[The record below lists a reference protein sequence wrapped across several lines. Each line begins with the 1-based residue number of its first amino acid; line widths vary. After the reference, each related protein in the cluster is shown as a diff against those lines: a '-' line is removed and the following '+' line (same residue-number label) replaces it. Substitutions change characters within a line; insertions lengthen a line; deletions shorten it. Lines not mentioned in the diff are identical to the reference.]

1 MMLKSAMAQ
10 TVLELCHK
18 NTYNSCILRRFAKK
32 NSTICRRWRKKPY
45 FYRSKTSITMKMK
58 KLSFMIAL
66 TAFMA
71 SCAQKETTLTLI
83 EATDTHG
90 HYNEFANDAHL
101 IKRMKAELGDRLILL
116 DNGDD
121 MQGTAYQY
129 CSNQDAEH
137 PNLVSEV
144 LNYFPFDAVCVG
156 NHDIEAG
163 RKVFDRVYSETKMPV
178 LAANVIDETTGEPY
192 FTPYILLDRD
202 GFKIAVLGLLTPY
215 VVTWVPDRLRP
226 GLRFEQLEA
235 AAEKWVN
242 LIQEKEHPDLM
253 VGLFHSGWEPQVQNL
268 PEDHPLGR
276 ENATKWVAENIPGFD
291 LIYYGHDHRARA
303 EKVTNPNGDPVYVLN
318 SGNRAQGL
326 AKAEVTLKKG
336 QKPQISVELISSDGE
351 EKDEAFLTMLQPY
364 LDRAKAYQQREVAEL
379 PVNISSDEAFKGPC
393 LWVDEIHRCQFET
406 VEAEGIHADISMAAP
421 LSGGKT
427 IEAGKLTVEDFFTW
441 YPYENSLAVM
451 ALTGKE
457 VKDFLEYA
465 YEMKS
470 PIYNFDS
477 GAGLIYQVADKKPM
491 GKRIKIISMAD
502 GTPFDMEKT
511 YNVVMNSYRS
521 MGGGNHLINGIGWA
535 QEEIKDHVVWQS
547 DRDLRSLFI
556 DWAMK
561 KGVLDTEPLNCWK
574 IK

>member
-1 MMLKSAMAQ
+1 M
-10 TVLELCHK
+10 
-18 NTYNSCILRRFAKK
+18 RAKF
-32 NSTICRRWRKKPY
+32 T
-45 FYRSKTSITMKMK
+45 
-58 KLSFMIAL
+58 FMIIM
-66 TAFMA
+66 TAILA
-71 SCAQKETTLTLI
+71 SCSTKETTLTFL

-90 HYNEFANDAHL
+90 RYDEFANDAFV
-101 IKRMKAELGDRLILL
+101 IRQMKAELGDRLILF

-121 MQGTAYQY
+121 MQGTVFQY

-144 LNYFPFDAVCVG
+144 FNYFPYDAVCVG

-163 RKVFDRVYSETKMPV
+163 RKVFDRVYSETKVPV
-178 LAANVIDETTGEPY
+178 LAANVIDEATGEPY
-192 FTPYILLDRD
+192 FTPYIILERD

-235 AAEKWVN
+235 AAEKWVK
-242 LIQEKEHPDLM
+242 LIREKEKPDLM
-253 VGLFHSGWEPQVQNL
+253 VGLFHSGWEPMSQNL

-291 LIYYGHDHRARA
+291 LIFYGHDHRAKA
-303 EKVTNPNGDPVYVLN
+303 EKLANVVGDTVCVLN
-318 SGNRAQGL
+318 SGCRGQGL

-336 QKPQISVELISSDGE
+336 EKPQISVELIPTDGE
-351 EKDEAFLTMLQPY
+351 EKDTAFLAMLHPY
-364 LDRAKAYQQREVAEL
+364 LDRAREYQEQIVAEAD
-379 PVNISSDEAFKGPC
+379 VDICSDDAFKGSC
-393 LWVDEIHRCQFET
+393 LWVDEIHRCQFDV

-427 IEAGKLTVEDFFTW
+427 IFAGKLFVEDFFTW
-441 YPYENSLAVM
+441 YPFENALAVM
-451 ALTGKE
+451 AMTGKE
-457 VKDFLEYA
+457 VKAYLEYA

-477 GAGLIYQVADKKPM
+477 GAGIIYEVTDKNPM
-491 GKRIKIISMAD
+491 GERIRIRSMAD
-502 GTPFDMEKT
+502 GTPFDMDKT

-521 MGGGNHLINGIGWA
+521 MGGGNHLTNGVGWA
-535 QEEIKDHVVWQS
+535 QEDIKNHVVWQS
-547 DRDLRSLFI
+547 ERDLRSLFI
-556 DWAMK
+556 DWARK
-561 KGVLDTEPLNCWK
+561 KGVLDTEPLNCWI

>member
-1 MMLKSAMAQ
+1 MNIR
-10 TVLELCHK
+10 H
-18 NTYNSCILRRFAKK
+18 
-32 NSTICRRWRKKPY
+32 
-45 FYRSKTSITMKMK
+45 
-58 KLSFMIAL
+58 SFMIAL
-66 TAFMA
+66 TAILA
-71 SCAQKETTLTLI
+71 SCAPKETTLTFI
-83 EATDTHG
+83 ETTDTHG
-90 HYNEFANDAHL
+90 RYDEFANDAL
-101 IKRMKAELGDRLILL
+101 MIKQMKAQLGDKLILL

-121 MQGTAYQY
+121 LQGTVFQY
-129 CSNQDAEH
+129 CSNQNPDF

-144 LNYFPFDAVCVG
+144 LNHFPYDVAGVG

-163 RKVFDRVYSETKMPV
+163 RKVFDRLYSETKMPIV
-178 LAANVIDETTGEPY
+178 CANVIDETTGEPY
-192 FTPYILLDRD
+192 FTPYTVLERD
-202 GFKIAVLGLLTPY
+202 GYKIAVLGLLTPY

-235 AAEKWVN
+235 AAQKWVKV
-242 LIQEKEHPDLM
+242 IKEKENPDLM
-253 VGLFHSGWEPQVQNL
+253 VGLFHSGFEPQVQNL
-268 PEDHPLGR
+268 PEGHPLGR
-276 ENATKWVAENIPGFD
+276 ENATKWVAENVPGFD
-291 LIYYGHDHRARA
+291 IIFYGHDHRARA
-303 EKVTNPNGDPVYVLN
+303 EKLTCTDGNPVYVLN

-336 QKPQISVELISSDGE
+336 QKPQISVELMPTDGE
-351 EKDEAFLTMLQPY
+351 AIDPDFANMVQPY
-364 LDRAKAYQQREVAEL
+364 IDRAEAYQQRQVAEL
-379 PVNISSDEAFKGPC
+379 PVAISSDEAFNGPC
-393 LWVDEIHRCQFET
+393 LWVDEIHRCQMET

-427 IEAGKLTVEDFFTW
+427 IEAGMLKISDFFTW
-441 YPYENSLAVM
+441 YPFENSLAVM
-451 ALTGKE
+451 SLTGKE
-457 VKDFLEYA
+457 VKAYLEYA

-477 GAGLIYQVADKKPM
+477 GAGLIYEVTNKNPM
-491 GKRIKIISMAD
+491 GERISIISMAD

-556 DWAMK
+556 DWAAK
-561 KGVLDTEPLNCWK
+561 KGTLDSEPLNHWR

>member
-1 MMLKSAMAQ
+1 M
-10 TVLELCHK
+10 
-18 NTYNSCILRRFAKK
+18 
-32 NSTICRRWRKKPY
+32 
-45 FYRSKTSITMKMK
+45 KTK

-66 TAFMA
+66 TAFFV
-71 SCAQKETTLTLI
+71 SCAPKETTLTFI
-83 EATDTHG
+83 ETTDTHG
-90 HYNEFANDAHL
+90 RYDEFANDAL
-101 IKRMKAELGDRLILL
+101 VIKQMKAELGDKLILL

-121 MQGTAYQY
+121 MQGTPFQY
-129 CSNQDAEH
+129 CSNQDAEY

-144 LNYFPFDAVCVG
+144 LNYFPYDAVCVG

-192 FTPYILLDRD
+192 FTPYIIMDRE

-235 AAEKWVN
+235 AAEKWVKI
-242 LIQEKEHPDLM
+242 IQEKEHPDFL
-253 VGLFHSGWEPQVQNL
+253 VGLFHSGFEPQVQNL
-268 PEDHPLGR
+268 PPDHPLGR
-276 ENATKWVAENIPGFD
+276 ENATKWVAENVPGFD
-291 LIYYGHDHRARA
+291 LIFYGHDHRSRA
-303 EKVTNPNGDPVYVLN
+303 EKLTNINGEPVYVLN

-336 QKPQISVELISSDGE
+336 EKTSISIELLPTNGE
-351 EKDEAFLTMLQPY
+351 EKDSVYLNMLQPY
-364 LDRAKAYQQREVAEL
+364 LDRAENYQQEPVAEL
-379 PVNISSDEAFKGPC
+379 PVNINSDDAFKGPC

-421 LSGGKT
+421 LGGGKT
-427 IEAGKLTVEDFFTW
+427 LEAGMLKVSDFFTW
-441 YPYENSLAVM
+441 YPFENSLAVM
-451 ALTGKE
+451 SLTGKE
-457 VKDFLEYA
+457 VKAFLEYA

-477 GAGLIYQVADKKPM
+477 GAGIIYEVTDKSPM
-491 GKRIKIISMAD
+491 DERINILSMAD
-502 GTPFDMEKT
+502 GTPFDMGKT

-521 MGGGNHLINGIGWA
+521 MGGGNHLMNGLGWA

-556 DWAMK
+556 DWARK
-561 KGVLDTEPLNCWK
+561 KGVLDNEPLNCWR

>member
-1 MMLKSAMAQ
+1 MKAKLTLML
-10 TVLELCHK
+10 
-18 NTYNSCILRRFAKK
+18 F
-32 NSTICRRWRKKPY
+32 
-45 FYRSKTSITMKMK
+45 
-58 KLSFMIAL
+58 L
-66 TAFMA
+66 TAMLT
-71 SCAQKETTLTLI
+71 SCAQKEMTLTLL
-83 EATDTHG
+83 ETTDTHG
-90 HYNEFANDAHL
+90 RYDEFANDAHIIRQL
-101 IKRMKAELGDRLILL
+101 KSELGDRLILL

-121 MQGTAYQY
+121 LQGTPFQY
-129 CSNQDAEH
+129 CSNQDADH

-144 LNYFPFDAVCVG
+144 LNFFPYDAICVG

-163 RKVFDRVYSETKMPV
+163 RKVFDRVYSEMEMPV
-178 LAANVIDETTGEPY
+178 LCANVIDESTNEPY
-192 FTPYILLDRD
+192 FTPYIIIQR
-202 GFKIAVLGLLTPY
+202 GKYRIAVLSLLTPY

-235 AAEKWVN
+235 AAKKWVK
-242 LIQEKEHPDLM
+242 IIEEKEHPDLM
-253 VGLFHSGWEPQVQNL
+253 VGMFHSGWEPQAQNL
-268 PEDHPLGR
+268 PPDHPLGR
-276 ENATKWVAENIPGFD
+276 ENATKWVAENVPGFD
-291 LIYYGHDHRARA
+291 LIFYGHDHRAKA
-303 EKVTNPNGDPVYVLN
+303 EKVMNPMGEPVYVLN

-336 QKPQISVELISSDGE
+336 QKPVISVELMPTDGE
-351 EKDEAFLTMLQPY
+351 EKDADFLAMLQPY
-364 LDRAKAYQQREVAEL
+364 LDRAEAYQQEPVADL
-379 PVNISSDEAFKGPC
+379 PLSISSDEAFKGPS

-427 IEAGKLTVEDFFTW
+427 IEAGMLKVNDFFTW
-441 YPYENSLAVM
+441 YPFENALAVM

-465 YEMKS
+465 YQMKS

-477 GAGLIYQVADKKPM
+477 GAGIIYEVTDKNPM
-491 GKRIKIISMAD
+491 GERIRIISMAD
-502 GTPFDMEKT
+502 GTPFDMDKT

-521 MGGGNHLINGIGWA
+521 MGGGNHLINGVGWA

-556 DWAMK
+556 DWARR
-561 KGVLDTEPLNCWK
+561 KGVLDNEPLNCWR

>member
-1 MMLKSAMAQ
+1 MNIKH
-10 TVLELCHK
+10 V
-18 NTYNSCILRRFAKK
+18 
-32 NSTICRRWRKKPY
+32 
-45 FYRSKTSITMKMK
+45 
-58 KLSFMIAL
+58 FMIAL
-66 TAFMA
+66 TALFA
-71 SCAQKETTLTLI
+71 SCSPKETTLTFI
-83 EATDTHG
+83 ETTDTHG
-90 HYNEFANDAHL
+90 RYDEFANDAYV
-101 IKRMKAELGDRLILL
+101 IKQMKAQLGDKLVLL

-121 MQGTAYQY
+121 VQGTAFQY

-144 LNYFPFDAVCVG
+144 LNYFPYDVVVVG

-163 RKVFDRVYSETKMPV
+163 RKVFDRLYSEVKMPV
-178 LAANVIDETTGEPY
+178 LAANVIDESTSEPY
-192 FTPYILLDRD
+192 FTPYVMLERE
-202 GFKIAVLGLLTPY
+202 GFKIAVLGLTTPY

-235 AAEKWVN
+235 AAAKWVN

-253 VGLFHSGWEPQVQNL
+253 IGMLHSGWEPQAQNL
-268 PEDHPLGR
+268 PPDHPLGR

-291 LIYYGHDHRARA
+291 LIFYGHDHRAKA
-303 EKVTNPNGDPVYVLN
+303 EKVMNIAGDPVYVLN
-318 SGNRAQGL
+318 SGNRGQGL
-326 AKAEVTLKKG
+326 AKAEVTLAKGKK
-336 QKPQISVELISSDGE
+336 PHISVELLPTDGE
-351 EKDEAFLTMLQPY
+351 EKDEAFLAMLQPY
-364 LDRAKAYQQREVAEL
+364 LDRAMAYQDQEVAEL
-379 PVNISSDEAFKGPC
+379 PVSISSDEVFHGPC

-421 LSGGKT
+421 LSGGKS
-427 IEAGKLTVEDFFTW
+427 IEAGMLKVKDFFTW
-441 YPYENSLAVM
+441 YPFENSLAVM

-470 PIYNFDS
+470 PIYNFDCA
-477 GAGLIYQVADKKPM
+477 AGIIYEVTDKNPM
-491 GKRIKIISMAD
+491 GERIHIVSMAD
-502 GTPFDMEKT
+502 GTPFDMDKT

-521 MGGGNHLINGIGWA
+521 MGGGNHLINGVGWA

-556 DWAMK
+556 DWAK
-561 KGVLDTEPLNCWK
+561 EKGDLDTEPLNCWK

>member
-1 MMLKSAMAQ
+1 MFNPAPFCEKNFLK
-10 TVLELCHK
+10 VP
-18 NTYNSCILRRFAKK
+18 
-32 NSTICRRWRKKPY
+32 RKAEKALLL
-45 FYRSKTSITMKMK
+45 SLKTSFRMKVK
-58 KLSFMIAL
+58 GSFMIIL
-66 TAFMA
+66 TAILA
-71 SCAQKETTLTLI
+71 SCSPKETTLTIL
-83 EATDTHG
+83 ETTDTHG
-90 HYNEFANDAHL
+90 RYDEFANDAYR
-101 IKRMKAELGDRLILL
+101 IKQMKAELGNRLILL

-121 MQGTAYQY
+121 MQGTAFQY

-144 LNYFPFDAVCVG
+144 INFFPYDVACVG

-163 RKVFDRVYSETKMPV
+163 RKVFDRVYAETKVPV

-192 FTPYILLDRD
+192 FTPYVVLERD

-276 ENATKWVAENIPGFD
+276 ENATKWVAENIAGFD
-291 LIYYGHDHRARA
+291 LIFYGHDHRSRA
-303 EKVTNPNGDPVYVLN
+303 EKVINPNGDTVYVLN

-336 QKPQISVELISSDGE
+336 QKPKISVELIPTDGE
-351 EKDEAFLTMLQPY
+351 EKDEAFLAILQPY
-364 LDRAKAYQQREVAEL
+364 LDRAKEYQQREVADL
-379 PVNISSDEAFKGPC
+379 PVSISSDEAFKGPS
-393 LWVDEIHRCQFET
+393 LWVDEIHRCQLET

-421 LSGGKT
+421 LGGGKT
-427 IEAGKLTVEDFFTW
+427 IEAGILKVSDFFTW
-441 YPYENSLAVM
+441 YPFENSLAVM

-477 GAGLIYQVADKKPM
+477 GAGLIYEVTDKKPM
-491 GKRIKIISMAD
+491 GERIKIISMAD
-502 GTPFDMEKT
+502 GTPFDMDKT

-521 MGGGNHLINGIGWA
+521 MGGGNHLMNGVGWA

>member
-1 MMLKSAMAQ
+1 
-10 TVLELCHK
+10 
-18 NTYNSCILRRFAKK
+18 
-32 NSTICRRWRKKPY
+32 
-45 FYRSKTSITMKMK
+45 
-58 KLSFMIAL
+58 MIAL

-71 SCAQKETTLTLI
+71 SCAQKETTLTII
-83 EATDTHG
+83 ETTDTHG

-101 IKRMKAELGDRLILL
+101 IKRMKAELGDRIILL

-144 LNYFPFDAVCVG
+144 LNYFPYDAVCVG
-156 NHDIEAG
+156 NHDIETG

-192 FTPYILLDRD
+192 FTPYILLNRD

-276 ENATKWVAENIPGFD
+276 ENATKWVAENIAGFD

-364 LDRAKAYQQREVAEL
+364 LDHAKAYQQREVAEL
-379 PVNISSDEAFKGPC
+379 PVSISSDDAFKGPC

-556 DWAMK
+556 DWATK